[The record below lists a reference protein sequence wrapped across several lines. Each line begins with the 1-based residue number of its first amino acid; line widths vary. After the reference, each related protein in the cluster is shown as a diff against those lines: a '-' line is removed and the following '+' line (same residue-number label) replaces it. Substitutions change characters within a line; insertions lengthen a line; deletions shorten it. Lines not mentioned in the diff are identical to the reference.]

1 MWTQD
6 HILAGLQ
13 FMELSP
19 LIRGTLLPQFVA
31 QPHAT
36 GNHCPKIT
44 IIKLLEGHLKM
55 LEATL
60 SDSKTKFL
68 AAAAFALRGR
78 KRVKALLAQLSFRT
92 LTGYFTHQL
101 YDWINLTGD

>member
-6 HILAGLQ
+6 HILACLQ

-19 LIRGTLLPQFVA
+19 LIRGTLMPQFVER
-31 QPHAT
+31 PNAT

-44 IIKLLEGHLKM
+44 IMRILEGHVKM

-68 AAAAFALRGR
+68 ATAAFALRGR

-92 LTGYFTHQL
+92 LTGYFQNHL
-101 YDWINLTGD
+101 YNWIYLTGN